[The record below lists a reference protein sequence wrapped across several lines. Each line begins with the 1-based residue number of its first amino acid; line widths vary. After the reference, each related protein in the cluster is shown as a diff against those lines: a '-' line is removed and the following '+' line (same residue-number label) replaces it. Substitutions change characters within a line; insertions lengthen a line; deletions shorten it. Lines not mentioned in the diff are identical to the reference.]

1 MSGIKVDSAWTY
13 NVSFWAKSEKPV
25 NVTASLVSNSTGELA
40 SVSFPD
46 IAADWQE
53 YRATVTPKQS
63 ASDVFNSFRL
73 TVTGGEGSVYFA
85 MFSLFPPTFKD
96 RPNGMRIDIAQTI
109 AEVEPSIWRFPGG
122 NNLEGQTPGTRW
134 KWNETIGPLVDR
146 PGRMGDWTYQNTD
159 GLGLIEYL
167 EWLEGSS
174 PSSLLVAAGEIY

>member
-1 MSGIKVDSAWTY
+1 MMMLL
-13 NVSFWAKSEKPV
+13 PL
-25 NVTASLVSNSTGELA
+25 LVRHQGRLGLDLQRLLLGQVREARQRHRL
-40 SVSFPD
+40 PRLQLD